1 MLDER
6 LLVLDR
12 RPGAGLGHAADD
24 LVAGGARA
32 FPRHEPA
39 VELEDHH
46 VGNEID
52 PETPADRPQAER
64 RRTAGMIGS
73 AGEELPGE
81 RLDRQCRPG
90 GRIDRVV
97 AALREGAVTGPP
109 PHSNPPPHRSL
120 MHADDIEAGRLGDD
134 SRHRPGS
141 PDEIAG
147 RAVAGAHH
155 ASATPQRGDRPGPGE
170 AELLVDRR
178 REQDCDRAV
187 LRGAE
192 KPLKPDDHGCH
203 PPLHVARPPPLE
215 PAVADQRKE
224 RVDRHSLDGHGVLVG
239 IPENGRSP
247 GDCRLETGQD
257 VVAAGGDRL
266 PGPGEASG
274 AEALHEIVGDPTL
287 EVLRPRDVTPHRVDT
302 GATDEVGKRRQGI
315 CHG

>member
-1 MLDER
+1 
-6 LLVLDR
+6 
-12 RPGAGLGHAADD
+12 
-24 LVAGGARA
+24 
-32 FPRHEPA
+32 
-39 VELEDHH
+39 
-46 VGNEID
+46 
-52 PETPADRPQAER
+52 
-64 RRTAGMIGS
+64 
-73 AGEELPGE
+73 
-81 RLDRQCRPG
+81 
-90 GRIDRVV
+90 
-97 AALREGAVTGPP
+97 
-109 PHSNPPPHRSL
+109 

-192 KPLKPDDHGCH
+192 KPLEPDDHGCH
-203 PPLHVARPPPLE
+203 SPLHVTRPPPLE

-224 RVDRHSLDGHGVLVG
+224 RVDRHSLHRHGVLVG

-315 CHG
+315 CHGQSLANSDEPPPRVTAGITRSSSGPAGHARIVFRGMTPPETFFRSHPLPRPRPRVFAS